1 MREPRVAIV
10 GAGPAGMF
18 AADALTRR
26 HGTVRVDLVDR
37 SPTPY
42 GLVRYGVAPDNT
54 KIKSV
59 TTVLAK
65 VLEHPR
71 VRFFGNVGYG
81 TDVSWADLR
90 AAYDATVFATGAP
103 GTRCLGIPG
112 EHLSGSVPAAEIV
125 SWYNGYP
132 GHSIDLP
139 ADLRQVA
146 VIGAGN
152 VALDVARIL
161 ARDPADLLDTDVPAE
176 VIAHLRA
183 HDISDVHVIARR
195 HPVHARFS
203 TAELRELAEVP
214 GVSIVVEP
222 TELELDVET
231 SAVREE
237 SRQARAVLE
246 ILGEWAH
253 APRVSTAARRVHFHF
268 GRSPERILGAD
279 RVSGLLLAGDPTPL
293 PVQLVARSVGY
304 RGLPLASLP
313 FDDEH
318 GVVPHVAGRV
328 VGVHPSCAYVAGW
341 AKRGPSGVI
350 GTNKA
355 DAVETVTTLLEDL
368 AQGRLPYPGG
378 GPPLDELLRR
388 REVRF
393 VSTADWL
400 RIDALE
406 AAHGQLAGRRR
417 VKVTDRAAMLSC
429 RA

>member
-1 MREPRVAIV
+1 MREPRIAIV

-26 HGTVRVDLVDR
+26 HETIRVDILDR

-42 GLVRYGVAPDNT
+42 GLLRYGVAPDNS

-59 TTVLAK
+59 STVLAK
-65 VLEHPR
+65 VLDHPR

-81 TDVSWADLR
+81 TEVSWADLS
-90 AAYDATVFATGAP
+90 AAYDATIFATGAP

-112 EHLSGSVPAAEIV
+112 EQLRGSLSAAEIV
-125 SWYNGYP
+125 AWYNGYP
-132 GHSIDLP
+132 GHTIDLP
-139 ADLRQVA
+139 KDLRQVA

-161 ARDPADLLDTDVPAE
+161 ARDPAHLHDTDVPAA
-176 VIAHLRA
+176 VIERLSAHELT
-183 HDISDVHVIARR
+183 DVHVIARR

-214 GVSIVVEP
+214 GLDMVVDP
-222 TELELDVET
+222 ADLELDAET
-231 SAVREE
+231 AAVHEE

-246 ILGEWAH
+246 ILEGCA
-253 APRVSTAARRVHFHF
+253 RTRRSGAARRVHLRF
-268 GRSPERILGAD
+268 GRVPERILGSD
-279 RVSGLLLAGDPTPL
+279 RVTGLLLAGETTPL
-293 PVQLVARSVGY
+293 PVQLVVRSVGY
-304 RGLPLASLP
+304 RGLRLPPLP
-313 FDDEH
+313 FDDEL
-318 GVVPHVAGRV
+318 GIVPHVEGRV
-328 VGVHPSCAYVAGW
+328 VGMQPACFYVAGW

-355 DAVETVTTLLEDL
+355 DAVETVTTLLADL
-368 AQGRLPYPGG
+368 AQGRLPFPGG
-378 GPPLDELLRR
+378 GATLDELLRR

-393 VSTADWL
+393 VSTEDWR

-406 AAHGQLAGRRR
+406 VDQGRLMGRTR
-417 VKVTDRAAMLSC
+417 VKITDRAAILAC